1 MPLRRS
7 APTTGGAPASSTA
20 SRISPLST
28 STTWTVFLFIFLA
41 ITPACRA
48 AFAGADID
56 IAINDN
62 DGRDVFL
69 AGDASLA
76 GVGLSPR
83 YFLDGFAPP
92 IARRDDSADCAAG
105 YHSCLDINS
114 TLCCANDR
122 YCLIDPTTL
131 QAACC
136 SIGLTCGSPCNET
149 QYECNATTTK
159 TLTQTKTDLVISGTA
174 TLPLTAAATDVVTGV
189 DTKITKI
196 TTVITTTSVYSA
208 CCARRCQGT
217 SQFQC
222 ASSFGGGCCNFGS
235 TCASNSQCLSTAAAP
250 STSQGGAGASDT
262 AGLVS
267 ALPNGCT
274 TSQIACPS
282 SLGGGCCAL
291 GHTCTVVSS
300 TIFCASATGATT
312 SGVTT
317 TDTSSKSLSAGAKAG
332 IAIGAVVGA
341 GALIGAA
348 AWVCMRSRNAKR
360 TSIRRDSSLPPA
372 SFGTHEYD
380 DLQSQPH
387 NDPHMHN
394 PQLYQQNMSDG
405 ALVGGVGGVSAAA
418 SSPAAR
424 SWRRPLAFRRNTAST
439 GIGGNGIAYS
449 SSGAGPVGGMGTPA
463 LPTGS
468 ESDARLPG
476 LTQDYFGPNAVPGP
490 YTVPVSAVT
499 PGGNG
504 GNGGVPMQPHG
515 PHDIVAPVEIDSR
528 QRIVAEMG
536 DVNNVG
542 RLDENDEKNNEKDAA
557 TVQASPYVAVA
568 PPVAS
573 AEPAEHFELYG
584 SEVPTPYTQQTVSPN
599 ERPGDHSAVTP
610 IAENGGGGEPVVSP
624 VENTDLPGGGPRL
637 E

>member
-7 APTTGGAPASSTA
+7 APTIGAPASSSA
-20 SRISPLST
+20 SRPSSLFT
-28 STTWTVFLFIFLA
+28 STTPTWTVFLLVLLA
-41 ITPACRA
+41 ILPACHA
-48 AFAGADID
+48 AFAGADI
-56 IAINDN
+56 

-69 AGDASLA
+69 AGDIDNSLA

-92 IARRDDSADCAAG
+92 IARRDDSSNCAAG

-122 YCLIDPTTL
+122 YCLVDPTTL

-159 TLTQTKTDLVISGTA
+159 TVTQTKTDLVISGTA
-174 TLPLTAAATDVVTGV
+174 TLPLTTPATDVVTGV
-189 DTKITKI
+189 DTAITKI

-222 ASSFGGGCCNFGS
+222 ASSFGNGCCNFGQ
-235 TCASNSQCLSTAAAP
+235 TCASNSQCFSTAPA
-250 STSQGGAGASDT
+250 STSKSADASDT

-300 TIFCASATGATT
+300 TIFCASATGAST

-317 TDTSSKSLSAGAKAG
+317 ADKSSSSLSAGAKAG

-341 GALIGAA
+341 GALAGAA
-348 AWVCMRSRNAKR
+348 VWACMRSRNAKR

-387 NDPHMHN
+387 NDPQMHN
-394 PQLYQQNMSDG
+394 PQLYQQGMIDG
-405 ALVGGVGGVSAAA
+405 ALVGGGMSAAA

-439 GIGGNGIAYS
+439 GVGGNEVAHS
-449 SSGAGPVGGMGTPA
+449 SSGAGPVGGMGTPG

-490 YTVPVSAVT
+490 YTVPVWATT
-499 PGGNG
+499 PGGNAG
-504 GNGGVPMQPHG
+504 VGGVPMQPHG

-542 RLDENDEKNNEKDAA
+542 RLDETDEHNNEKDAA
-557 TVQASPYVAVA
+557 AVQASPYVAVA
-568 PPVAS
+568 PPAAA

-584 SEVPTPYTQQTVSPN
+584 SEVATPYTQQTVSPN
-599 ERPGDHSAVTP
+599 ERPGDHTAVTP
-610 IAENGGGGEPVVSP
+610 IAEGGDGAEPVVSP
-624 VENTDLPGGGPRL
+624 MENTDLPGGGPRL